1 MKHYD
6 FQTSANTGSDF
17 DDKYA
22 LIFKMPLNKGIG
34 DNWLGDSQ
42 FSFDVLW
49 QSSYHYHRV
58 CSYSVSILQGLDGV
72 QLTQLDTGK
81 RTVSNGIGY
90 KIVKG
95 EAIYFYVH
103 AGVQNMPVRINVTGS
118 SSANIY
124 IEEMPNEPFTTV
136 EGLTFAYVVG
146 KDDMKDGIFH
156 YLELVE
162 KAPVHTGSVGGD
174 NTAIL
179 DYTVPSSI
187 CGFVD
192 ITVKIYSNETSG
204 NGQLIIN
211 DNAEYIRETVNL
223 SDKSDTVKRYKFPIC
238 LNGGQHI
245 TIYLSQWTGKDVNTE
260 VKLKISRG
268 E

>member
-6 FQTSANTGSDF
+6 FQTKANTGSDF

-22 LIFKMPLNKGIG
+22 LIFKMPLNKGIS
-34 DNWLGDSQ
+34 DNWLGDTQ

-58 CSYSVSILQGLDGV
+58 CSYSVSIHQGLNGV

-81 RTVSNGIGY
+81 RTVTNGIGY

-118 SSANIY
+118 SSANIF

-136 EGLTFAYVVG
+136 DGLTFAYVVG
-146 KDDMKDGIFH
+146 KDDVKDGIFR
-156 YLELVE
+156 YLELVKQE
-162 KAPVHTGSVGGD
+162 PVYTADVGA
-174 NTAIL
+174 NNKAIL
-179 DYTVPSSI
+179 DYVVPNNI

-192 ITVKIYSNETSG
+192 ITVKIYSNQVSG
-204 NGQLIIN
+204 NAQIQIN
-211 DNAEYIRETVNL
+211 DTAGYITESIKL
-223 SDKSDTVKRYKFPIC
+223 SDTADTVKRYKFPIC
-238 LNGGQHI
+238 LKQGEHI
-245 TIYLSQWTGKDVNTE
+245 TIYFAQWTGTNVNTE
-260 VKLKISRG
+260 VKYSISRG

>member
-22 LIFKMPLNKGIG
+22 LIFKMPLNKGIS
-34 DNWLGDSQ
+34 DNWLGDTQ

-81 RTVSNGIGY
+81 RTVTNGIGY
-90 KIVKG
+90 KVVSG

-118 SSANIY
+118 SSANIF

-136 EGLTFAYVVG
+136 DGLTFAYVVG
-146 KDDMKDGIFH
+146 KDDMKNGIFH
-156 YLELVE
+156 YLELVQKE
-162 KAPVHTGSVGGD
+162 PVYTGEVGGN

-179 DYTVPSSI
+179 DYTAPSSM

-192 ITVKIYSNETSG
+192 STVRIHSNGATG
-204 NGQLIIN
+204 NGQIQIN
-211 DNAEYIRETVNL
+211 DNAGYITESIKL
-223 SDKSDTVKRYKFPIC
+223 SDTADTAKRYKFPIC
-238 LNGGQHI
+238 LKQGQHI
-245 TIYLSQWTGKDVNTE
+245 TIYLAQWTGTNVNTE
-260 VKLKISRG
+260 VKYSISRG